1 MILLPI
7 GRDDAVIR
15 RHAWVS
21 YSIIGLNIFVW
32 LAMAVY
38 ETAGGS
44 AHANEQWVKTMRFF
58 IAHPYLHVPPS
69 IDLLVPPS
77 LKVRVAATATPPA
90 ASVDV
95 QGEQATFDGMAEDLE
110 RAYKALP
117 SIRFGYTPAEG
128 GVVRIFTTMFIHL
141 GFLHLF
147 GNLLFFFI
155 SGPFVEDVFGRPLFA
170 FLYLSGGVV
179 ATLVFAAKHPGSN
192 ISLVGASGAIAAVMG
207 AYLVRFLNSKVEFIL
222 IPFLLVW
229 RWNFRFHMPAFVVLP
244 LWFAQQFYLTTTETS
259 GGGTAFSAHV
269 GGFLYGVVIAL
280 MVRLLGIEEK
290 FVAPLVEKETTW
302 KADDRLVQAVAA
314 RDAGDLDRART
325 LIAALL
331 AEQPRNIDALRFA
344 LDGAVDER
352 ARDGYATRLLARD
365 IEEKHDDSAVD
376 LIRELQAERLPHF
389 LARAAQFAERRGQR
403 DWAIVLY
410 ESLCDIETTGVNAI
424 GPLVKLGTLR
434 KLSGDAAGA
443 RDALTRAR
451 HHPDC
456 SPEWAA
462 NVEAKLQ
469 QLA

>member
-21 YSIIGLNIFVW
+21 YTIIALNIFVW
-32 LAMAVY
+32 LAMATY
-38 ETAGGS
+38 DTRGGS
-44 AHANEQWVKTMRFF
+44 AYVNDQWLRTMRFF
-58 IAHPYLHVPPS
+58 VAHPYLHLPPA
-69 IDLLVPPS
+69 IDNLVSSS
-77 LKVRVAATATPPA
+77 LKARIAATATPPA

-95 QGEQATFDGMAEDLE
+95 PGEQSTLDGMAEDL
-110 RAYKALP
+110 AHAFKALP
-117 SIRFGYTPAEG
+117 RVRFGYVPAEG
-128 GVVRIFTTMFIHL
+128 GALRIFTAMFIHL
-141 GFLHLF
+141 GFMHLF

-155 SGPFVEDVFGRPLFA
+155 SGPFVEDVFGRPLFT
-170 FLYLSGGVV
+170 FLYFSGGVV
-179 ATLVFAAKHPGSN
+179 ATLVFAAKHPGSTLA
-192 ISLVGASGAIAAVMG
+192 LVGASGAIAAVMG
-207 AYLVRFLNSKVEFIL
+207 AYFVRFISSKVEFIL
-222 IPFLLVW
+222 IPFLLFW

-244 LWFAQQFYLTTTETS
+244 LWFAQQFFLTTTETS

-269 GGFLYGVVIAL
+269 GGFLYGVGFAL
-280 MVRLLGIEEK
+280 FVKMLSIEEK
-290 FVAPLVEKETTW
+290 FVAPAVEKETTW

-314 RDAGDLDRART
+314 RNAGELDSART
-325 LIAALL
+325 LIHALL
-331 AEQPRNIDALRFA
+331 TEQPRNIDALRFA
-344 LDGAVDER
+344 LDTAADDR
-352 ARDGYATRLLARD
+352 TRDGYATRLLARD
-365 IEEKHDDSAVD
+365 LEEKHDDSATE
-376 LIRELQAERLPHF
+376 LIRELQEQPLPHF

-410 ESLCDIETTGVNAI
+410 QSLCDVETTGPNAI
-424 GPLVKLGTLR
+424 GSLVKLGTLR

-462 NVEAKLQ
+462 NVDAKLQ